1 MHFGHGS
8 KLSVVDTETEGEP
21 GLMVKSHGAFCVLR
35 NREMTGKLV
44 TRALQLDRAVPS
56 SVYRDLHIYIALY
69 TFVDEK
75 MPILKAL
82 SALSTHLHEFYRDL
96 SK

>member
-44 TRALQLDRAVPS
+44 TRALQLDRARAQFS
-56 SVYRDLHIYIALY
+56 LSRFTYLHCALHIRRRKNADFIGLIGIIY
-69 TFVDEK
+69 T
-75 MPILKAL
+75 
-82 SALSTHLHEFYRDL
+82 ST
-96 SK
+96 